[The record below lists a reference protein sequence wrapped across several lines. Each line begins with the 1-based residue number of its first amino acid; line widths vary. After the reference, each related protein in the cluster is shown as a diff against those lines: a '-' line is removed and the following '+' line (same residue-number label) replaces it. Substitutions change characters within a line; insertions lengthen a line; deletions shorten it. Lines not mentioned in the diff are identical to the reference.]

1 MSTTEDTNATRR
13 GSELSEGLG
22 PAPECDV
29 LAELRAAAAR
39 KWSGDP
45 AAQRAGLFSRAA
57 AEIENLRSDL
67 DENAALRERMAD
79 LLRRTA
85 VALRGPEPPL
95 TRWGWHDLPER
106 AAAAVA
112 AERARLL
119 SAAEETKWAMY
130 SGEKTFAEALRE
142 IMGPNVEVSR
152 RDED

>member
-1 MSTTEDTNATRR
+1 MNTDQAPSAADR
-13 GSELSEGLG
+13 GSELSDGLG
-22 PAPECDV
+22 PAPELDV

-39 KWSGDP
+39 KWAGDP

-57 AEIENLRSDL
+57 AEIEDLRRDL

-95 TRWGWHDLPER
+95 TRWSWHDLPER

-112 AERARLL
+112 EERERLARDVAGLHMAQSVNNQNHP
-119 SAAEETKWAMY
+119 SAWHDGVDA
-130 SGEKTFAEALRE
+130 AL
-142 IMGPNVEVSR
+142 EVIRGS
-152 RDED
+152 